1 MFYVC
6 TESTQHITTA
16 TTLTLT
22 STHSPSILVTTIPT
36 SESGKLT

>member
-1 MFYVC
+1 MFHVY

-22 STHSPSILVTTIPT
+22 STHSPSILTTIST
-36 SESGKLT
+36 SGSGE